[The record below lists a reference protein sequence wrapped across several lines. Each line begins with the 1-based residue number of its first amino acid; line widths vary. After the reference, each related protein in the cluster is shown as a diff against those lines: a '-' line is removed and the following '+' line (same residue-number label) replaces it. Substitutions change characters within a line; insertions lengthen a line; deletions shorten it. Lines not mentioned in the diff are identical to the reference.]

1 MEACE
6 ELCCIVRQLMPY
18 QQAGRFLWLS
28 GNSASLSL
36 KKAKT
41 NWNQT
46 SLKQKEQTG
55 ESSRRVAW
63 TVAG

>member
-1 MEACE
+1 M
-6 ELCCIVRQLMPY
+6 RQLMPY